1 MDTDA
6 RIAERM
12 SRLGTETAFSVS
24 LEARGLACKGKK
36 IYPFHLGDMNIRT
49 PKKIIDAARKAME
62 DGKTGYCPSAGIP
75 ELREALAKDMSSSRG
90 IKLTAKNVSIQ
101 TGGKPVIMKFIM
113 AFMNPG
119 DEVLYPNPGYPIYES
134 QIRFHG
140 GVAKPYGFRMSAKGF
155 SLDMERLDNLVTPK
169 TKLFIFNNYHNPMGA
184 ESDPAE
190 MNRITEFCKR
200 HDLLVLSDEAYFDIT
215 YDGKPKSLV
224 SYPGMAERTL
234 ILYTFSKK
242 FAMTGW
248 RLGAAVGPEWMI
260 EQINR
265 LNVNDESCSNHFI
278 QWAAVEALKNTQKET
293 QQIISTLRKRRDLAC
308 MMLNTIKGIRVF
320 KPNSTFY
327 VFPDVTEAMR
337 SLGFTDVEKFRK
349 FMLETTGVSFCTRR
363 HFGTPLDDEKHE
375 FIRLAYSGIDLKDI
389 REGLAK
395 MKSAIENPE
404 ISKRWV
410 SEKKAQKP

>member
-1 MDTDA
+1 MNKPV
-6 RIAERM
+6 AERM

-24 LEARGLACKGKK
+24 LEARELASRGQK

-49 PKKIIDAARKAME
+49 PKKIIDAASKAME
-62 DGKTGYCPSAGIP
+62 CGKTGYCPSAGIP
-75 ELREALAKDMSSSRG
+75 ELREALAGEVGRTRG
-90 IKLTAKNVSIQ
+90 LKLTKDNVSIQ
-101 TGGKPVIMKFIM
+101 TGGKPVIMKFIL

-140 GVAKPYGFRMSAKGF
+140 GVAKPYGLEMGAEGF
-155 SLDMERLDNLVTPK
+155 SLDVGQLEKMITPK

-184 ESDPAE
+184 ESDPDE
-190 MNRITEFCKR
+190 MAKVAKMCVK

-215 YDGKPKSLV
+215 YSGKPRSIV

-248 RLGAAVGPEWMI
+248 RLGAAIGPEWMI

-278 QWAAVEALKNTQKET
+278 QYGALEALKNTDEETKE
-293 QQIISTLRKRRDLAC
+293 ILDTLRERRDLAC
-308 MMLNTIKGIRVF
+308 KMLNEIRGIRVF
-320 KPNSTFY
+320 RPNSTFY
-327 VFPDVTEAMR
+327 IFPDVTEAMAN
-337 SLGFTDVEKFRK
+337 LGFDDVDDFRK
-349 FMLETTGVSFCTRR
+349 YVLETTGVSFCTRK
-363 HFGTPLDDEKHE
+363 HFGTPLDGEKRK
-375 FIRLAYSGIDLKDI
+375 FIRLAYAGIDLKDI
-389 REGLAK
+389 GEGLEKFKEA
-395 MKSAIENPE
+395 AENRE
-404 ISKRWV
+404 LA
-410 SEKKAQKP
+410 EKWRTGKNRQ

>member
-1 MDTDA
+1 METIA
-6 RIAERM
+6 RIANRM

-24 LEARGLACKGKK
+24 LEARELACKGKK

-49 PKKIIDAARKAME
+49 PMKIINAAKKAME
-62 DGKTGYCPSAGIP
+62 NGKTGYCPSAGIP
-75 ELREALAKDMSSSRG
+75 ELREALAKDMSKSRG

-140 GVAKPYGFRMSAKGF
+140 GIAKPYGFKMADNGF
-155 SLDMERLDNLVTPK
+155 SLDTEQIERLVTPK

-184 ESDPAE
+184 ESDPLE
-190 MNRITEFCKR
+190 MKKISDFCKR
-200 HDLLVLSDEAYFDIT
+200 HDLLVLCDEAYFDIT

-224 SYPGMAERTL
+224 SYPDMAERTL

-278 QWAAVEALKNTQKET
+278 QWAAVEALTNTQKET
-293 QQIISTLRKRRDLAC
+293 QQILDTLKKRRDLAC
-308 MMLNTIKGIRVF
+308 RMLNDIKGVRVF

-327 VFPDVTEAMR
+327 LFPNITEAMR
-337 SLGFTDVEKFRK
+337 SLSFDDVEKFRR
-349 FMLETTGVSFCTRR
+349 FILETTGVSFCTRK
-363 HFGTPLDDEKHE
+363 HFGTPMDDEKHE

-395 MKSAIENPE
+395 MKGAIENPA

-410 SEKKAQKP
+410 SEKNTKP